1 MAKPVKKKSL
11 LDYADEYS
19 WVAMIGIVV
28 VIVGLVPI
36 FISKNVI
43 PDKKSQ
49 SKTKT
54 EAYHESIQI
63 DKLFI

>member
-19 WVAMIGIVV
+19 WVAIIGIVV
-28 VIVGLVPI
+28 VVFSLVPI
-36 FISKNVI
+36 FISKTVI
-43 PDKKSQ
+43 SDKTKSK
-49 SKTKT
+49 SKT

-63 DKLFI
+63 DKLFV